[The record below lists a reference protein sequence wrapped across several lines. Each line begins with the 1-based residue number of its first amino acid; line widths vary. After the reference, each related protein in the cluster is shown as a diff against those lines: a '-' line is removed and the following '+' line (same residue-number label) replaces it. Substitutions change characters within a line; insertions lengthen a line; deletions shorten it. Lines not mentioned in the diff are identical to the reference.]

1 MVLIHI
7 QAKPHAT
14 TVNHIPMQPVM
25 TVAKISMIQG
35 NDENHKK

>member
-1 MVLIHI
+1 MGRIHI

-14 TVNHIPMQPVM
+14 TVNHTRMQPEM

-35 NDENHKK
+35 IDKNHKK